1 MRLTNRSFWCQPTGC
16 TKRERQQET
25 HQERIYSTLFL
36 FWLRKVILADV
47 RFSIRLLKKSLINIW
62 VLLYI
67 QSQDLSAQWCMH
79 IRHKRIT
86 NITLIDKEEF
96 FITKGVSL
104 KDAGFTFFV
113 HRRTHKDTDLS
124 HHIIMP

>member
-1 MRLTNRSFWCQPTGC
+1 
-16 TKRERQQET
+16 
-25 HQERIYSTLFL
+25 
-36 FWLRKVILADV
+36 
-47 RFSIRLLKKSLINIW
+47 
-62 VLLYI
+62 
-67 QSQDLSAQWCMH
+67 MH

-104 KDAGFTFFV
+104 KDAGFTFFA